1 MALISALASGLVS
14 TCERR
19 GSRYGGG
26 GGWGLSADWPDLP
39 CQRHNPCFS
48 AWGWRSEPCLPNL
61 RTDLFPKPR
70 DASVSFCP
78 FSQLAA
84 KKKKSVG
91 LHQIGTTEINLSHA
105 SFGDILYPPPSLTFL
120 LFRFGL
126 CVQSCVAQNATFLL
140 QQPPLRPQVRGGGIG
155 TLVHL

>member
-1 MALISALASGLVS
+1 MEADTAAVGKVGGGVSVRIGRICRVKDIIRVSPLGAGDPSRVYQTCVQICFQNREMPPFPFVLSHSAL
-14 TCERR
+14 
-19 GSRYGGG
+19 
-26 GGWGLSADWPDLP
+26 
-39 CQRHNPCFS
+39 Q
-48 AWGWRSEPCLPNL
+48 
-61 RTDLFPKPR
+61 
-70 DASVSFCP
+70 
-78 FSQLAA
+78 
-84 KKKKSVG
+84 KKKSVG